1 MTERFHFRDLREL
14 FAKAN
19 EEKAGDQLA
28 GLAARSEQERV
39 AAKHALA
46 DLPLAEILTNPLVPP
61 DEDNVSRLILD
72 THDRESFS
80 AIKSMTVGELREFIL
95 SDEAGEPAL
104 KRLHWAITPEM
115 AAAVAK
121 LMSNKDLV
129 LAANKIRVVT
139 HCRNTMGQRG
149 VLGIRLQPNHPAD
162 DAAGILLSAFDGLL
176 FGCGDAVIGVNPAT
190 DSVDTVRSILHAL
203 DRLIEAY
210 NIPTQA
216 CCLAHISTQLK
227 AMERGAPLDLLFQS
241 VAGTEKANDS
251 FGVTLGMLREGK
263 ERVLEHHR
271 QKISPRRH
279 GDTEEVEAGLQSGN
293 MRQPG
298 RESTPSPSKTYEQT
312 ALAGNKARSAMNNP
326 EHSPCLRASVANGIS
341 CPNVMYFETGQG
353 SALSAE
359 AHHGVDQLTLEAR
372 AYGVARV
379 FEPFLVNSV
388 VGFIGPE
395 YLYDERQIVRAGLE
409 DHFMGKLLGLPM
421 GCDVCYTNHAAADQ
435 NSADNLMLLLA
446 AAGCNYFMG
455 VPCADDVMLN
465 YQSTSF
471 HDALAVRRLFNLR
484 PTPEFLAWLHDKGFY
499 KEGEPAAID
508 ARARKE
514 LAAGLEKALA

>member
-1 MTERFHFRDLREL
+1 MPERFQFRDLREL

-19 EEKAGDQLA
+19 EEKSGDQMA
-28 GLAARSEQERV
+28 GLAAGSEQERV

-46 DLPLAEILTNPLVPP
+46 DLPLKEILANPLISP
-61 DEDNVSRLILD
+61 DEDDVSRLILE
-72 THDRESFS
+72 THDQENFP
-80 AIKSMTVGELREFIL
+80 AIASMTVGELREFIL
-95 SDEAGEPAL
+95 SDETTEAML

-129 LAANKIRVVT
+129 LAASKVRVVT
-139 HCRNTMGQRG
+139 RCRNTMGERG

-162 DAAGILLSAFDGLL
+162 NTAGILLSAFDGLL
-176 FGCGDAVIGVNPAT
+176 YGCGDAVIGVNPAS
-190 DSVDTVRSILHAL
+190 DAVEPVSAILHAL
-203 DRLIEAY
+203 NRLIETY
-210 NIPTQA
+210 KIPTQA
-216 CCLAHISTQLK
+216 CCLAHVSTQLK
-227 AMERGAPLDLLFQS
+227 AMERGAPVDLLFQS
-241 VAGTEKANDS
+241 VAGTQKANES
-251 FGVTLGMLREGK
+251 FGITLSMLREGRN
-263 ERVLEHHR
+263 RVLEHHAKR
-271 QKISPRRH
+271 KIAPLINTDRTDQIESQKPAAKDQELEADRH
-279 GDTEEVEAGLQSGN
+279 LPIA
-293 MRQPG
+293 
-298 RESTPSPSKTYEQT
+298 
-312 ALAGNKARSAMNNP
+312 
-326 EHSPCLRASVANGIS
+326 HC
-341 CPNVMYFETGQG
+341 MYFETGQG

-435 NSADNLMLLLA
+435 NSADNLLLLLT

-471 HDALAVRRLFNLR
+471 HDALAVRRLFHLR
-484 PTPEFLAWLHDKGFY
+484 PAPEFLAWLHEMGIY
-499 KEGEPAAID
+499 KDGEPARIEAK
-508 ARARKE
+508 ARKQ
-514 LAAGLEKALA
+514 LAAGLDKAVGNL

>member
-1 MTERFHFRDLREL
+1 MSQRFQFRDLREL

-19 EEKAGDQLA
+19 EEKSGDQLA
-28 GLAARSEQERV
+28 GLAAGSEQERV
-39 AAKHALA
+39 AAKYALA
-46 DLPLAEILTNPLVPP
+46 DLPLREIIENPLIDP
-61 DEDNVSRLILD
+61 DQDDVSRLILE
-72 THDRESFS
+72 THDQKSFS
-80 AIKSMTVGELREFIL
+80 SISSLTVGEFREFIL
-95 SDEAGEPAL
+95 SDETSEAAL
-104 KRLHWAITPEM
+104 QKLHWAITPEI

-139 HCRNTMGQRG
+139 RCRNTMGERG

-162 DAAGILLSAFDGLL
+162 DVAGILLSAFDGLL
-176 FGCGDAVIGVNPAT
+176 YGCGDAVIGVNPAT
-190 DSVDTVRSILHAL
+190 DAVEPVSAILHAL

-210 NIPTQA
+210 KIPTQA
-216 CCLAHISTQLK
+216 CCLAHISTQIK

-241 VAGTEKANDS
+241 VAGTQKANES
-251 FGVTLGMLREGK
+251 FGITLEMLRDGR
-263 ERVLEHHR
+263 ERVLKQHKHR
-271 QKISPRRH
+271 GIERA
-279 GDTEEVEAGLQSGN
+279 GDRVTEKTTGADDASNPTQVREEPKAKSQEPEASG
-293 MRQPG
+293 QLP
-298 RESTPSPSKTYEQT
+298 
-312 ALAGNKARSAMNNP
+312 
-326 EHSPCLRASVANGIS
+326 VAH
-341 CPNVMYFETGQG
+341 CMYFETGQG

-395 YLYDERQIVRAGLE
+395 YLYDERQIIRAGLE

-435 NSADNLMLLLA
+435 NSADNLLMLLT

-455 VPCADDVMLN
+455 VPCSDDVMLN

-471 HDALAVRRLFNLR
+471 HDALAMRRLFNLA
-484 PTPEFLAWLHDKGFY
+484 PAPEFLAWLHEMGLY
-499 KEGEPAAID
+499 KVGEPAALESG
-508 ARARKE
+508 ARRQ
-514 LAAGLEKALA
+514 LAAGLEKAIK